1 MHEILYFNFLTC
13 PTSEN
18 NSNCTYMCL
27 NIAGNVNI
35 ISVVAVN
42 RNVGFSVYI
51 FNESSFVPM
60 SPTIGPGYTIFTQ
73 DTTTC
78 PTRMMNITVNKLTK
92 GVALFN
98 AKDPSSYSACEG
110 YTTFATIE
118 VCEVQ
123 VMGNVIDAIYVSVLI
138 NVISPSKGEK
148 ILKYRTESR

>member
-1 MHEILYFNFLTC
+1 MHENELLLYSNFLTC

-18 NSNCTYMCL
+18 NSMFL

-42 RNVGFSVYI
+42 RNVGFSVYV
-51 FNESSFVPM
+51 FNESSYVP
-60 SPTIGPGYTIFTQ
+60 PTNGPGYTVFTQ
-73 DTTTC
+73 DTATC
-78 PTRMMNITVNKLTK
+78 PNRVMNITVNKLTK

-98 AKDPSSYSACEG
+98 AKDPSSNSTCEG

-123 VMGNVIDAIYVSVLI
+123 VMGNVIDTTYVPLLI
-138 NVISPSKGEK
+138 NVNKDK
-148 ILKYRTESR
+148 LR